1 MRVICVDDEKEI
13 AEETAALVGELPAV
27 EEAMAFPCAEDALAW
42 LEKNPADLALLDI
55 NMPGMN
61 GLELAA
67 AVRTRWPK
75 TAILF
80 LTGDPRY
87 ALEAFE
93 LRAAGYIL
101 KPATRERLEKEIEY
115 ACAPRHSSVPGD
127 PLVTVRTFGCF
138 DCFLDGRELSFP
150 QAKCKELLAYLV
162 DRRGGSVTRSEAFS
176 ILWDDRLYD
185 RSMQKQLDG
194 IIRSLR
200 SALQGYGIASILEM
214 RRGTMRICPE
224 RLQCDLYRFLDGDPD
239 AQREYCGEYMTGYAW
254 AQFTEGYMTR
264 KNGG

>member
-1 MRVICVDDEKEI
+1 MD
-13 AEETAALVGELPAV
+13 
-27 EEAMAFPCAEDALAW
+27 FSCAEDALAW

-80 LTGDPRY
+80 LTGDSRY
-87 ALEAFE
+87 ALDAFE

-162 DRRGGSVTRSEAFS
+162 DRRGGSVTRAEAFS
-176 ILWDDRLYD
+176 ILWEDRLYD

-200 SALQGYGIASILEM
+200 SALQ
-214 RRGTMRICPE
+214 
-224 RLQCDLYRFLDGDPD
+224 
-239 AQREYCGEYMTGYAW
+239 
-254 AQFTEGYMTR
+254 
-264 KNGG
+264 